1 MPQQTWEFWCFNV
14 AGKRLILRFLSGILD
29 TFAVLIRM
37 ATSVAGGHSLS
48 SKLDITAVNFSDYAD
63 CGVQEI
69 LETFPYLKFKDKEY
83 PIR

>member
-1 MPQQTWEFWCFNV
+1 M

-29 TFAVLIRM
+29 IVAFVIRM

-69 LETFPYLKFKDKEY
+69 LVPGVRGKGVPYKVSGV
-83 PIR
+83 

>member
-1 MPQQTWEFWCFNV
+1 M

-48 SKLDITAVNFSDYAD
+48 SKLDITAVNFNDYAD

-69 LETFPYLKFKDKEY
+69 LETFRYLVFEGKEY

>member
-1 MPQQTWEFWCFNV
+1 M

-29 TFAVLIRM
+29 TVAFLIRM

-48 SKLDITAVNFSDYAD
+48 PKLDITAVNFSDYAN
-63 CGVQEI
+63 CGVQDI
-69 LETFPYLKFKDKEY
+69 LETFGCLVFEGKEY

>member
-1 MPQQTWEFWCFNV
+1 MV
-14 AGKRLILRFLSGILD
+14 GKRLILRFLSGILD
-29 TFAVLIRM
+29 TVAFLIRM

-63 CGVQEI
+63 CGCKRSW
-69 LETFPYLKFKDKEY
+69 YLVFEGKEY